1 MTWQSM
7 HVRAQHESI
16 CGSPVLKPV
25 GLEGTISTG
34 ESTRESGQGLP
45 LAHRDF
51 CSATAACWSAA
62 EQEDCRQVA
71 AATWNAVNMQMQGRL
86 VLHRGISHQ
95 EKQII
100 EQCKYMLVQPDW
112 VTTVVVQVKT
122 KGGTALVAD
131 GTLAVWVR
139 TQMSGQLW
147 GTCIFHNGGGGF
159 VLPSHPCLTSWG
171 VEACRELTGV
181 ATRMGNF
188 LGGQF
193 LSG

>member
-1 MTWQSM
+1 M

-62 EQEDCRQVA
+62 EQEDCRQDATA
-71 AATWNAVNMQMQGRL
+71 AWNAVDMQIQGRL
-86 VLHRGISHQ
+86 VLRRGISHW

-112 VTTVVVQVKT
+112 VAAVVVQVKMQ
-122 KGGTALVAD
+122 GGTELV
-131 GTLAVWVR
+131 TNR
-139 TQMSGQLW
+139 TA
-147 GTCIFHNGGGGF
+147 
-159 VLPSHPCLTSWG
+159 
-171 VEACRELTGV
+171 VEAVEL
-181 ATRMGNF
+181 
-188 LGGQF
+188 
-193 LSG
+193 